1 MPYSEPISGHG
12 ACGAICQ
19 SYLMDFDPSVLS
31 VVQII
36 PQVDSL
42 LSSPVMSESA
52 FGVVL
57 RELREARQLSLRDLS
72 ALAEVDHAYI
82 AKIERGDKEPPPE
95 ETFIRL
101 ARHLKA
107 TAHQVAVLRFLR
119 TSNSVDRA
127 LALHALAN
135 TDATPEIL
143 AIAATVVHRGSA
155 RPSPAD
161 LIERAVRA
169 KRIMDGQ

>member
-1 MPYSEPISGHG
+1 MFLRFSV
-12 ACGAICQ
+12 AI
-19 SYLMDFDPSVLS
+19 
-31 VVQII
+31 VVQIV
-36 PQVDSL
+36 PHQDCL
-42 LSSPVMSESA
+42 PSSAVVAESA

-57 RELREARQLSLRDLS
+57 RELREARQLSLRDLG

-95 ETFIRL
+95 ETFTRL
-101 ARHLKA
+101 VRHLKA

-119 TSNSVDRA
+119 TSNVIDPA
-127 LALHALAN
+127 LALHALTN
-135 TDATPEIL
+135 TEATPDIL
-143 AIAATVVHRGSA
+143 AIAATVVHRGTG

-161 LIERAVRA
+161 LIERARRA